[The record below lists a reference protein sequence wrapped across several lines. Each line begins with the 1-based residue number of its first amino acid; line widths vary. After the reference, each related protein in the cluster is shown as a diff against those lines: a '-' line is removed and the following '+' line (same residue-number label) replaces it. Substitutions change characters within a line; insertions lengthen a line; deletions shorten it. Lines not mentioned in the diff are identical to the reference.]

1 MPQRLH
7 EGVVRD
13 LERLERRKENLR
25 LLEEQRTLTSR
36 LEQERRHRGVET
48 DRYRTPQN
56 IQQDSAQRATAGR
69 CVAEYLCY
77 LSRSDG
83 QQQ

>member
-25 LLEEQRTLTSR
+25 LLEEQRTLTR
-36 LEQERRHRGVET
+36 QLEDERRRRGVET
-48 DRYRTPQN
+48 DRYHAPQN
-56 IQQDSAQRATAGR
+56 TQQDTAQRVTAGR
-69 CVAEYLCY
+69 CVICVMF
-77 LSRSDG
+77 LSRCDG